1 MAINNDGITFNMTE
15 HIDMLNE
22 KTVGGG
28 GYAIPK
34 EYIVQKYLKERIN
47 PEIPTATILAALDTR
62 VFEDKAMASAQALMG
77 GPQKSVFEETITE
90 TETVMPQGIAQGQP
104 QQRPPMPGQ
113 MPRQMAGLQR
123 PPMPGRVPP
132 QRQQGIPVMAAAGG
146 YVPNFADGG
155 IIGYKELG
163 YVDYK
168 PTFGLKKMQ
177 GYSSPKLSDLPPTQE
192 ADAYSRATQYI
203 NDATAFNEKGYEQIY
218 GEERV
223 ATEPGGRY
231 SKVGQFFRGPQTN
244 TQAELDAKDYQR
256 AKNQI
261 RQEIRDTK
269 TGPFEVLSDA
279 ERGVAVDKINQLEGM
294 LTEIEALESGESV
307 TEKDGTQV
315 DVKKDTLVGDANNKR
330 GENKGAVGIGPGTNA
345 ALKSFMDSQNNQ
357 TEEEYQTFLD
367 KQKQKAPGQVSE
379 QITEESLMEQVYGP
393 DGRPEFLDEKSFTEQ
408 LTGEGSAFAD
418 QQATTKEFRDDLNK
432 RADKAIMSTDELMLR
447 AGLGLMSSDKPAGR
461 ELQAIGEIGTGLTNE
476 FIKRGDKADTLR
488 DKARM
493 LDTQLNKQK
502 SDLKIVATKF
512 GESSKQFKAKE
523 KQLFATLDQK
533 ERLFK
538 EGEAGK
544 TDRAKITGRQV
555 AMAAQ
560 QKRENDAQTFIT
572 QAKNRLFE
580 KNMALK
586 TTMAKL
592 TDTKQKLKDSD
603 IIEIKRFR
611 DEITSYYNDFGL
623 PTGAAND
630 MHIKQI
636 DRLFQQRGIE
646 GEVID
651 KDVVNVS
658 TKEDVNNLPPNTTY
672 RTPSGIINT
681 TPDKQ

>member
-1 MAINNDGITFNMTE
+1 
-15 HIDMLNE
+15 
-22 KTVGGG
+22 
-28 GYAIPK
+28 
-34 EYIVQKYLKERIN
+34 
-47 PEIPTATILAALDTR
+47 
-62 VFEDKAMASAQALMG
+62 
-77 GPQKSVFEETITE
+77 
-90 TETVMPQGIAQGQP
+90 
-104 QQRPPMPGQ
+104 
-113 MPRQMAGLQR
+113 
-123 PPMPGRVPP
+123 
-132 QRQQGIPVMAAAGG
+132 
-146 YVPNFADGG
+146 
-155 IIGYKELG
+155 
-163 YVDYK
+163 
-168 PTFGLKKMQ
+168 MQ

-393 DGRPEFLDEKSFTEQ
+393 DGRPELLDEKSFTEQ

-432 RADKAIMSTDELMLR
+432 RADKAMMSTDELMLR
-447 AGLGLMSSDKPAGR
+447 AGLGLMSSDKPAGQ
-461 ELQAIGEIGTGLTNE
+461 ELQAVGDVGLGLTDE

-523 KQLFATLDQK
+523 KQLFTTLAQK

-544 TDRAKITGRQV
+544 TDRAKIAGRQV
-555 AMAAQ
+555 AMATQ

-580 KNMALK
+580 KDRSFK
-586 TTMAKL
+586 VTMAKL
-592 TDTKQKLKDSD
+592 TDPKQKLKDSD

-623 PTGAAND
+623 PKGAAND

-636 DRLFQQRGIE
+636 NRLLQQRGVE
-646 GEVID
+646 GGSSEEIVIGKDGIKYKKLPND
-651 KDVVNVS
+651 K
-658 TKEDVNNLPPNTTY
+658 Y
-672 RTPSGIINT
+672 TPA
-681 TPDKQ
+681 